1 MKCACQFV
9 MPWSYEQYYRF
20 NKQLIWQEFQT
31 NVLSQQSFD
40 LIRKVNAYCFK
51 SKPYLSFFENF
62 QLKNQVVY
70 KTEDSVKAVGLTTSR
85 CGAVVAVVWVVERG
99 GGDVTAPLYTK
110 CERRGAPASASQ
122 ECEPTSRTSLSP
134 HTAYRYA
141 ALTDLCDSCCQTYHP
156 IYKQRLI
163 TLRLTTKLKQL
174 VENIITLV

>member
-1 MKCACQFV
+1 MKCVCLFV
-9 MPWSYEQYYRF
+9 LPWYYEQYYRF
-20 NKQLIWQEFQT
+20 NKQLIRQEFQT
-31 NVLSQQSFD
+31 NVLSYQKLWFEKESKRILFQSK
-40 LIRKVNAYCFK
+40 L
-51 SKPYLSFFENF
+51 YLSSLENF

-70 KTEDSVKAVGLTTSR
+70 KTEDSVKSVGPTMSR
-85 CGAVVAVVWVVERG
+85 CGALVAVVWAVERG
-99 GGDVTAPLYTK
+99 GGDVTAPLYTM

-163 TLRLTTKLKQL
+163 TLRPTT
-174 VENIITLV
+174 N